1 MTQDVKVF
9 CFSQGGLSL
18 FSKKKFFLERKNQRT
33 FISSLF
39 AGVVLLHGAAW
50 AGEKLSVCIDTAS
63 NSAARDERLASAV
76 AKAEGVELSVEH
88 FDGAND
94 DDGVSVKEF
103 KKLLGER
110 CALLMGY
117 PVDQT
122 DGFTPPGLLTTK
134 PYDQTGFVLVE
145 PAGAAAKT
153 LADLPKGTSVAVT
166 FETAP
171 NLYFLQH
178 PNVLPDVHGSDA
190 ETLQT
195 LVDGKVKAAMVWQ
208 ATVQAYLAKSPGKL
222 DVYPLAEPHARWN
235 VVALYSARASAQA
248 ERFNTQIAA
257 MHHASMEPAIT
268 PDGFDPAM
276 VRKAGFDAP
285 SGGGAV
291 PALYTAAQAKAGM
304 GKFLG
309 NCGMCH
315 GAKLQGISGPSLKGP
330 NFASEKANFS
340 VSDVFTIVSQNMPAT
355 NPGSLE
361 HDDYVQIMAYLLQE
375 NGYPAGTTALTFDGA
390 SQSKV
395 PLRYQGK

>member
-1 MTQDVKVF
+1 VPKDAKVF
-9 CFSQGGLSL
+9 CFF
-18 FSKKKFFLERKNQRT
+18 FSKKKTLL
-33 FISSLF
+33 SSLL
-39 AGVVLLHGAAW
+39 AGVVLLHGAAS
-50 AGEKLSVCIDTAS
+50 AAEKKLSVCIDSAS
-63 NSAARDERLASAV
+63 TTAARDESVAASIAKSEGATLA
-76 AKAEGVELSVEH
+76 VEH
-88 FDGAND
+88 FNGADD

-103 KKLLGER
+103 KNLLDKR

-122 DGFTPPGLLTTK
+122 DGFTPPGLMITK

-145 PAGAAAKT
+145 PAGATAKT

-178 PNVLPDVHGSDA
+178 PNVVPDVHGDDK

-195 LVDGKVKAAMVWQ
+195 VIDGKAKAAMVWQ
-208 ATVQAYLAKSPGKL
+208 GTVEAYLAKSPGKL
-222 DVYPLAEPHARWN
+222 VVYPLAEPHARWN
-235 VVALYSARASAQA
+235 VVALYSARAADDAAQ
-248 ERFNTQIAA
+248 FNAQIEA
-257 MHHASMEPAIT
+257 MHHADAAPLVT
-268 PDGFDPAM
+268 PDGFDPSM
-276 VRKAGFDAP
+276 VRLAAVNAAPAG
-285 SGGGAV
+285 SV
-291 PALYTAAQAKAGM
+291 PAIYTAAQATAGL

-330 NFASEKANFS
+330 NFASEKADFS

-361 HDDYVQIMAYLLQE
+361 HDDYVDIMAYILQQ
-375 NGYPAGTTALTFDGA
+375 NGYPAGSTALTFDGA

-395 PLRYQGK
+395 PLRYHGT

>member
-1 MTQDVKVF
+1 MPEDAKVF
-9 CFSQGGLSL
+9 CFF
-18 FSKKKFFLERKNQRT
+18 FSKKKAFL
-33 FISSLF
+33 SSLF
-39 AGVVLLHGAAW
+39 AGLVLLHGAAR
-50 AGEKLSVCIDTAS
+50 AGEKLSVCIDTSS

-76 AKAEGVELSVEH
+76 AKAEGGTLSVEH

-117 PVDQT
+117 PVDLT
-122 DGFTPPGLLTTK
+122 DGFTPPGLMTTK

-145 PAGAAAKT
+145 KAGSTAKN

-208 ATVQAYLAKSPGKL
+208 ATVQAYLAKSPGTL

-235 VVALYSARASAQA
+235 VVALYTARAAA
-248 ERFNTQIAA
+248 DAARFNDAVAA
-257 MHHASMEPAIT
+257 MHHASIEPAIT
-268 PDGFDPAM
+268 PDGFDPSM
-276 VRKAGFDAP
+276 VRKAAFGTPAA
-285 SGGGAV
+285 GAAAV
-291 PALYTAAQAKAGM
+291 PALYTAAQATAGM

-315 GAKLQGISGPSLKGP
+315 GAKLQGLSGPSLKGP
-330 NFASEKANFS
+330 NFASDKADFS

-361 HDDYVQIMAYLLQE
+361 HDDYVQIMAYLLQQ

-395 PLRYQGK
+395 PLRYHGK

>member
-1 MTQDVKVF
+1 MPKDAKVF
-9 CFSQGGLSL
+9 CFF
-18 FSKKKFFLERKNQRT
+18 FSKKKFFLS
-33 FISSLF
+33 FF
-39 AGVVLLHGAAW
+39 AGVVLLHGAAR
-50 AGEKLSVCIDTAS
+50 AEEKLSVCIDTAS
-63 NSAARDERLASAV
+63 NTAARDERLALAV
-76 AKAEGVELSVEH
+76 AKAEGVALSVEH

-117 PVDQT
+117 PVDLT
-122 DGFTPPGLLTTK
+122 DGFIPPGLMTTK

-145 PAGAAAKT
+145 KAGSLAKN

-208 ATVQAYLAKSPGKL
+208 STVQAYLAKSPGTL

-235 VVALYSARASAQA
+235 VVALYNARAAAQA
-248 ERFNTQIAA
+248 ERFDAQIAA
-257 MHHASMEPAIT
+257 MHHASIEPAIT
-268 PDGFDPAM
+268 PDGFDPSM
-276 VRKAGFDAP
+276 VRMAAVDAP
-285 SGGGAV
+285 TGGDAV
-291 PALYTAAQAKAGM
+291 PAIYTAAQAAAGM

-309 NCGMCH
+309 HCGMCH
-315 GAKLQGISGPSLKGP
+315 GAKLQGLSGPSLKGP
-330 NFASEKANFS
+330 NFASEKADFS
-340 VSDVFTIVSQNMPAT
+340 VSDIFTIVSQNMPAAD
-355 NPGSLE
+355 PGSLE
-361 HDDYVQIMAYLLQE
+361 HDDYVQIMAYLLQQ
-375 NGYPAGTTALTFDGA
+375 NGYPAGTTALTYDGA

-395 PLRYQGK
+395 PLRYHGK

>member
-1 MTQDVKVF
+1 M
-9 CFSQGGLSL
+9 SL
-18 FSKKKFFLERKNQRT
+18 
-33 FISSLF
+33 LF

-50 AGEKLSVCIDTAS
+50 AGEKLSVCIDSAS
-63 NSAARDERLASAV
+63 NSAARDERVAAAV
-76 AKAEGVELSVEH
+76 AKGEGVDLAVEH

-94 DDGVSVKEF
+94 DDGVSIKEF
-103 KKLLGER
+103 QKLLGER

-134 PYDQTGFVLVE
+134 PYDQTGFALVV
-145 PAGAAAKT
+145 PSGSPAKT

-178 PNVLPDVHGSDA
+178 PNAVPDVHGTDA
-190 ETLQT
+190 DTLQT

-208 ATVQAYLAKSPGKL
+208 PTAQAYLAKNPGKSFE
-222 DVYPLAEPHARWN
+222 VYPLAEPHARWN
-235 VVALYSARASAQA
+235 VVALYSQRASAEA
-248 ERFNTQIAA
+248 ERFNAQLAVMQGHAA
-257 MHHASMEPAIT
+257 NEPRAK
-268 PDGFDPAM
+268 DGFDPSM
-276 VRKAGFDAP
+276 VRLAAVDSP
-285 SGGGAV
+285 SGSSAV
-291 PALYTAAQAKAGM
+291 PALYTAAQANAGM

-315 GAKLQGISGPSLKGP
+315 GAKLQGLSGPSLKGP
-330 NFASEKANFS
+330 NFASEKADFS

-395 PLRYQGK
+395 PLRYHGK